1 MGKRRKG
8 YISERQYLTDYF
20 QNTWWRHRMP
30 KFGYSSYGR
39 VLSQLKEDDKVLD
52 VGCGVN
58 PMKYFHHNTYGID
71 IADRGADEVVAI
83 ENFKSEERFDVAICW
98 GSINFGYWDL
108 IQKQVENLVEH
119 MKWDSVI
126 YWRLNPGL
134 ADHNNEDCKAINFF
148 NWNTDLQFELA
159 NKYLYSITEI
169 MPERNRIYV
178 KWERGDRNET

>member
-20 QNTWWRHRMP
+20 QNTWWRHRMSN
-30 KFGYSSYGR
+30 FGYSSYGR

-71 IADRGADEVVAI
+71 IQTEVSDEVVAQSKI
-83 ENFKSEERFDVAICW
+83 LNQKKDLMFQICW

-126 YWRLNPGL
+126 Y
-134 ADHNNEDCKAINFF
+134 
-148 NWNTDLQFELA
+148 
-159 NKYLYSITEI
+159 
-169 MPERNRIYV
+169 
-178 KWERGDRNET
+178 